1 MEATKHLAR
10 MNPQKIIMAVR
21 NVKKGNEAKDKIQA
35 ETNFNNIEVRELDLS
50 SFNSVR
56 AFANSIQVSNSMNFN
71 NSQKT
76 EKRLDILISNA
87 GVANSIRNMTKDG
100 WEETIQV
107 NHLSNMLLLI
117 LLVPLLRKSA
127 QEFNIEPRII
137 VVASAGNFLT

>member
-1 MEATKHLAR
+1 

-35 ETNFNNIEVRELDLS
+35 ETKFNDIEVRELDLS
-50 SFNSVR
+50 SFNSVI
-56 AFANSIQVSNSMNFN
+56 AFADSIQVSNPNSMNLTLI
-71 NSQKT
+71 QKT
-76 EKRLDILISNA
+76 EKRLDVLISNA

-107 NHLSNMLLLI
+107 NHLSNLLLLI

-137 VVASAGNFLT
+137 VVASAGNFDITKKI